1 MKQRADARWRFGD
14 DLAPLHAAIARGAV
28 LAIPTESSYGL
39 AVDPRDPAAVEALLR
54 LKSRDPAKPL
64 PVVGATPEAFHELGV
79 DPAEPALAWGRAR
92 WPAALTVVVPIR
104 EPIAASLGG
113 KSLAIRVPDHAD
125 LRSLLA
131 RLGTTWTATSANASG
146 EPPLLDPDAVLAWFE
161 RSGADGVVVDGG
173 RLPGG
178 PPSTLV
184 AFEGGRL
191 VVMRPGRVEVA

>member
-1 MKQRADARWRFGD
+1 MKQGAEARWRFGD
-14 DLAPLHAAIARGAV
+14 DLAPLRAAIARGAM

-39 AVDPRDPAAVEALLR
+39 AVDPRDPAAVAALLR
-54 LKSRDPAKPL
+54 LKGRGPAKPL

-79 DPAEPALAWGRAR
+79 DPDEPALAWASSR

-113 KSLAIRVPDHAD
+113 RSLAIRVPDHAD

-146 EPPLLDPDAVLAWFE
+146 EPPLLDPDAVLAWFA
-161 RSGADGVVVDGG
+161 RSGTDGLLVDGG

-184 AFEGGRL
+184 AFAGGRPF
-191 VVMRPGRVEVA
+191 VVRQGRVEVA